1 MIAPTAHSS
10 LTVARFTLRMTRHP
24 LRRLATT
31 FAIAAAAVAV
41 TTTTAS
47 TPAAAITGTR
57 YVDLV
62 FANTTLQSNVVYATA
77 PDLVSGATTDLLLDV
92 YQPAGDGFT
101 RRPVIIAIHGGG
113 FKGGSKAAVADWSAQ
128 WARRGYVVFNINYRL
143 DPGNQCQNVQDGKIP
158 PDQLAAETERCR
170 RAVEAAQFDASAA
183 IRWVRAN
190 ADTYRVD
197 TTRIAAMGSS
207 AGAVTALHLAY
218 RSDNPGDIGDHDEQD
233 SRVGAALAMSGCN
246 YSPEAIGAG
255 DAPVAMIHAEY
266 DGAVPFQCAIST
278 AGIARSKG
286 LTAETLLWY
295 GEGTH
300 AQGLY
305 KKYQTTIDPAWTQFL
320 IRHLNLRYL
329 VAARTKSEIHGE
341 PNRSAVVS
349 LVAVNTDGSGWLQAL
364 PCDAA
369 PGGTSNLN
377 TDGAGQTRAGLAVVQ
392 FDATGTACVY
402 NSMNTHVIVDLQGYL
417 ADGTFDDI
425 TDVRLTDTRSGAAV
439 PAGSMTV
446 LHGDPNRSAVIS
458 LTATRALG
466 RGWLQALPC
475 TASPGGTSNL
485 NIDAVGQTRAALAIV
500 PFDADGEV
508 CVYSSFATH
517 LVIDLQGYFADGSF
531 DDVDDERL
539 VDTRSGSRVGAGSTT
554 VIHGAPNTS
563 AFLSVVATMSLGR
576 GWLQVLPCDEIA
588 GMTSNLNVDRAGLTI
603 AGAAVAPFD
612 ADGEACVYSSVSTHL
627 IVDLQGYF
635 TPGSFDDVD
644 DDRLLDTRP
653 V

>member
-1 MIAPTAHSS
+1 MAHQI
-10 LTVARFTLRMTRHP
+10 
-24 LRRLATT
+24 LRRLAATL
-31 FAIAAAAVAV
+31 AAATAAVAV
-41 TTTTAS
+41 STAATS
-47 TPAAAITGTR
+47 PAPASAITGTR
-57 YVDLV
+57 YIDLV
-62 FANTTLQSNVVYATA
+62 FPTTTLQSDVVYATA
-77 PDLVSGATTDLLLDV
+77 PDLVSGATTNLLLDV

-101 RRPVIIAIHGGG
+101 ARPVIVAIHGGG
-113 FKGGSKAAVADWSAQ
+113 FKGGSKAAVADWSSQ
-128 WARRGYVVFNINYRL
+128 WARRGYVVVNINYRL

-158 PDQLAAETERCR
+158 PDQLAAETARCT

-197 TTRIAAMGSS
+197 STRIAAMGSS

-218 RSDNPGDIGDHDEQD
+218 RSDTPGDIGDYDGYD
-233 SRVGAALAMSGCN
+233 STVGAAMAMSGCN

-278 AGIARSKG
+278 AAIARSKG
-286 LTAETLLWY
+286 LTAETMLWY

-300 AQGLY
+300 AQALY
-305 KKYQTTIDPAWTQFL
+305 KKYQTTIDPVWTQFL

-329 VAARTKSEIHGE
+329 VAAGSKSEIHGE
-341 PNRSAVVS
+341 PNRSAIVS
-349 LVAVNTDGSGWLQAL
+349 LTAVSSDGPGYLQAL
-364 PCDAA
+364 PCDAT

-402 NSMNTHVIVDLQGYL
+402 NSMNTHVLVDLQGYL
-417 ADGTFDDI
+417 AADTFDDV

-439 PAGSMTV
+439 
-446 LHGDPNRSAVIS
+446 LHGDANRSAVIS
-458 LTATRALG
+458 LTATRTLG
-466 RGWLQALPC
+466 GGWLQALPC
-475 TASPGGTSNL
+475 DATPGSTSNL
-485 NIDAVGQTRAALAIV
+485 NTDAVGQTRAALAIV

-508 CVYSSFATH
+508 CVYNSFATH
-517 LVIDLQGYFADGSF
+517 LVVDLQGYFADGSF
-531 DDVDDERL
+531 DDVDDDRL
-539 VDTRSGSRVGAGSTT
+539 ADTRSGSRVGAGSTT
-554 VIHGAPNTS
+554 IIHGTPNSS
-563 AFLSVVATMSLGR
+563 AFLSVVSTMSIGR
-576 GWLQVLPCDEIA
+576 GWLQVLPCDEVA

-603 AGAAVAPFD
+603 AGAAVARFD